1 MSDASVSPMQNAAE
15 QLGVVRD
22 RIIVGVADAVNSGV
36 DATRQA
42 QAKMGE
48 GLGSLFG
55 QGKAMARYGRD
66 VVRARPL
73 TTVAIVLAAGYL
85 IAKLNSR
92 D

>member
-1 MSDASVSPMQNAAE
+1 MSDAIASPLQNAAE

-22 RIIVGVADAVNSGV
+22 HIIVGVADAVNSGV
-36 DATRQA
+36 DATRKA
-42 QAKMGE
+42 GAKASE

-55 QGKAMARYGRD
+55 QGKVMARYGRD

-85 IAKLNSR
+85 IAKLDRR

>member
-1 MSDASVSPMQNAAE
+1 MSDAHVSPLQNAAE
-15 QLGVVRD
+15 QLGGVRD

-42 QAKMGE
+42 QARVGL
-48 GLGSLFG
+48 GLGSLLD
-55 QGKAMARYGRD
+55 QGKLMTRYGRD

-73 TTVAIVLAAGYL
+73 TTVAVVLAAGYV
-85 IAKLNSR
+85 IAKLNRR